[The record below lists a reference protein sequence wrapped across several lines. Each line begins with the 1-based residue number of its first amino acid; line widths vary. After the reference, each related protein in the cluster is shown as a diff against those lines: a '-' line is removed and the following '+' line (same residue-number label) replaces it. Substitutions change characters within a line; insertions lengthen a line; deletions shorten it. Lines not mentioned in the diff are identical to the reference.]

1 MTVCGIAAI
10 FSPITMLDF
19 TIATKIIQKQ
29 KISRNCAFMNG
40 LESYSSFARK
50 LLIKSYIEGE
60 IDLSNTCLD
69 HAEVD
74 L

>member
-1 MTVCGIAAI
+1 MTVCETAAT
-10 FSPITMLDF
+10 FSPITMFDF
-19 TIATKIIQKQ
+19 TIATKIIRKR
-29 KISRNCAFMNG
+29 KMSRYCAGMNG